1 MKRAMGRSF
10 RNVLNAAVLLL
21 VAGPVGAQSG
31 AAAGTE
37 EFGLTQRELVQAIE
51 KVEAAIAKC
60 MREQGFTYVPAD
72 YATVRKGM
80 TSDKNLPGMSD
91 EEFVSKYGWGIST
104 LYSGRP
110 PQLAEGYSPAR
121 AGLGPRN
128 VEIYRRLPPADQVAY
143 NRALLGNNLNVTFAV
158 ALEIEDFSGCG
169 GCTRTAIAE
178 VFKPDQLT
186 ATYYNPTDA
195 MVHRDPRMKAALR
208 YYALEMRKAGFS
220 YNHPDEAEN
229 HIRHRLAAL
238 TEGGTLT
245 PAAMSPEQR
254 AALKE
259 LQTYELRAAAKNHE
273 LKRKVFDP
281 LEAKIQRELFAR
293 EIK

>member
-1 MKRAMGRSF
+1 MRRST
-10 RNVLNAAVLLL
+10 RTLASIAVLVLF
-21 VAGPVGAQSG
+21 AGPAGGESKPQ
-31 AAAGTE
+31 AGTE
-37 EFGLTQRELVQAIE
+37 EFGLSQRELVQAIE

-60 MREQGFTYVPAD
+60 MRDQGFTYVPAD

-80 TSDKNLPGMSD
+80 TSDKNIPGMSD
-91 EEFVSKYGWGIST
+91 EEFVQKYGWGIST
-104 LYSGRP
+104 LYDGHA
-110 PQLAEGYSPAR
+110 PQLSEGYSPAR
-121 AGLGPRN
+121 VGLGPRN
-128 VEIYRRLPPADQVAY
+128 VEIYRKLPPSDQVAY
-143 NRALLGNNLNVTFAV
+143 NRALLGSNLNVTFAV
-158 ALEIEDFSGCG
+158 ALETEDFSGCG
-169 GCTRTAIAE
+169 GCTRTAIAQ
-178 VFKPDQLT
+178 VFKPEQMT

-195 MVHRDPRMKAALR
+195 LVYRDPRIKSALR

-220 YNHPDEAEN
+220 FSQPDEAES
-229 HIRHRLAAL
+229 HIRQRLAAI

-259 LQTYELRAAAKNHE
+259 LQTFELRAAAKNRE
-273 LKRKVFDP
+273 LKVAIFDP

>member
-1 MKRAMGRSF
+1 MRRAIQT
-10 RNVLNAAVLLL
+10 VLNAAALLL
-21 VAGPVGAQSG
+21 IAGP
-31 AAAGTE
+31 AAAKASGPGGTE

-80 TSDKNLPGMSD
+80 TSDKNIPGMSD
-91 EEFVSKYGWGIST
+91 VEFVQKYGWGIST
-104 LYSGRP
+104 LYNGRA
-110 PQLAEGYSPAR
+110 PQLADGYSPAR
-121 AGLGPRN
+121 VGLGPRN
-128 VEIYRRLPPADQVAY
+128 VEIYRRLSPSDQVAY

-158 ALEIEDFSGCG
+158 GLEIEDFSGCG
-169 GCTRTAIAE
+169 GCTRTAIAQ
-178 VFKPDQLT
+178 VFKADQMT
-186 ATYYNPTDA
+186 ATYSNPTDA
-195 MVHRDPRMKAALR
+195 VVQRDPRMKAALR

-220 YNHPDEAEN
+220 YSHPDEAEN

-238 TEGGTLT
+238 TEGGTLAPT
-245 PAAMSPEQR
+245 AMAPEQR

-273 LKRKVFDP
+273 LKSSVFDP

>member
-1 MKRAMGRSF
+1 MRWSVRT
-10 RNVLNAAVLLL
+10 AATIAALILF
-21 VAGPVGAQSG
+21 AGPAGSQSKPQ
-31 AAAGTE
+31 AGTE
-37 EFGLTQRELVQAIE
+37 EFGLSQRELVQAIE

-60 MREQGFTYVPAD
+60 MRDQGFTYVPAD

-80 TSDKNLPGMSD
+80 TSDKNIPGMSD
-91 EEFVSKYGWGIST
+91 EEFVQKYGWGIST
-104 LYSGRP
+104 LYDGHA

-121 AGLGPRN
+121 VGLGPRN
-128 VEIYRRLPPADQVAY
+128 VEIYRKLPPADQVAY

-158 ALEIEDFSGCG
+158 ALETEDFSGCG
-169 GCTRTAIAE
+169 GCTRTAIAQ
-178 VFKPDQLT
+178 VFKPEQMT

-195 MVHRDPRMKAALR
+195 LVYKDPRIKSALR

-220 YNHPDEAEN
+220 FSQPDEAEN
-229 HIRHRLAAL
+229 HIRQRLAAI
-238 TEGGTLT
+238 TGGGTLT

-259 LQTYELRAAAKNHE
+259 LQTFELRAAAKNHQ
-273 LKRKVFDP
+273 LKVEVFDP

>member
-1 MKRAMGRSF
+1 MRRST
-10 RNVLNAAVLLL
+10 RTLASIAVLVLF
-21 VAGPVGAQSG
+21 AGPASG
-31 AAAGTE
+31 ESKPQAGTE
-37 EFGLTQRELVQAIE
+37 EFGLSQRELVQAIE

-60 MREQGFTYVPAD
+60 MRDQGFTYVPAD

-80 TSDKNLPGMSD
+80 TSDKNIPGMSD
-91 EEFVSKYGWGIST
+91 EEFVQKYGWGIST
-104 LYSGRP
+104 LYDGHA
-110 PQLAEGYSPAR
+110 PQLSEGYSPAR
-121 AGLGPRN
+121 VGLGPRN
-128 VEIYRRLPPADQVAY
+128 VEIYRKLPPSDQVAY
-143 NRALLGNNLNVTFAV
+143 NRALLGSNLNVTFAV
-158 ALEIEDFSGCG
+158 ALETEDFSGCG
-169 GCTRTAIAE
+169 GCTRTAIAQ
-178 VFKPDQLT
+178 VFKPEQMT

-195 MVHRDPRMKAALR
+195 LVYRDPRIKSALR

-220 YNHPDEAEN
+220 FSQPDEAEN
-229 HIRHRLAAL
+229 HIRQRLAAI

-259 LQTYELRAAAKNHE
+259 LQTFELRAAAKNRE
-273 LKRKVFDP
+273 LKVAIFDP